1 MIAGKIIGL
10 LILWIGVAMYPLA
23 DEDATPQAWHK
34 FLRNLLDSFPIMIGA
49 LIMTCV

>member
-1 MIAGKIIGL
+1 MVVGKIIGL

-34 FLRNLLDSFPIMIGA
+34 FLRNLLDSVPIVLGA